1 MRAFQTP
8 FRSLI
13 LLNKVRKH
21 TYISLHK
28 MNDSMF
34 SVQDKDK
41 LNESTRRNTAIEA
54 LRFLSIFQ
62 ICLWHMSYPV
72 TVAGFLGV
80 EFFFIL
86 AGIFLYKNAT
96 KVNSPG
102 VVGYSLHSL
111 AF

>member
-1 MRAFQTP
+1 MNNSAYNMQG
-8 FRSLI
+8 
-13 LLNKVRKH
+13 VD
-21 TYISLHK
+21 K
-28 MNDSMF
+28 MNQS
-34 SVQDKDK
+34 SG
-41 LNESTRRNTAIEA
+41 RNSAIEA
-54 LRFLSIFQ
+54 LRFLSVFQ

-72 TVAGFLGV
+72 TAAGFLGV